1 MNRCA
6 LCADLRSAGA
16 ARTPGP
22 AGAGYM
28 RVPAIDA
35 RLRAAVAAW
44 SNARR
49 TAACAA
55 VCVIPPGSA
64 LSLLAPAY
72 GSSCTLL
79 PWPRVAGAALH
90 SSACVAVAPHA
101 RAIRCRERGRNV
113 EPMAVLLNSD
123 RCAVCSESVHGEIH
137 GYCELALRLRISVN
151 TQYWYIHYLLLH
163 LSYRD
168 TPA

>member
-1 MNRCA
+1 MPICDPLA
-6 LCADLRSAGA
+6 LRGHPGRPVLGICVFRRSM
-16 ARTPGP
+16 PGC
-22 AGAGYM
+22 GQ
-28 RVPAIDA
+28 
-35 RLRAAVAAW
+35 AVAAW

-101 RAIRCRERGRNV
+101 RAIVLRCRERGRNV
-113 EPMAVLLNSD
+113 EMAVLLDSD

-151 TQYWYIHYLLLH
+151 TQYWYIQYLLLH